1 MGQRVSWPAMA
12 TVVIAPQYGEPE
24 ILTFIDEVPAP
35 PGPGE
40 STLSI
45 RAAGVNP
52 ADIKSYSG
60 AFGTDPAELPK
71 RLGFEAAG
79 VVTAV
84 GPDAVGPAGPIRVGD
99 EVIAFRVNGSYAS
112 EITVAAQSL
121 VPKPAGLSWEQA
133 AGLMLTGATAFHL
146 LKATEVAA
154 GDTVL
159 IHGASGGV
167 GLMAV
172 QLALGRGARV
182 IATAS
187 ASKHDQLRT
196 LGAEPVAYGPG
207 LSNRVRGLAGD
218 GVDVALDTAGT
229 DEAVDTSIELVA
241 DRNRIATIA
250 AFARGAAAGIK
261 VLGGGPGADP
271 GTEIRDAARL
281 ELAREAEAG
290 RLQVFVSA
298 TFPLSDV
305 VAAHRALLDRRG
317 SGKII
322 LVP

>member
-1 MGQRVSWPAMA
+1 MA
-12 TVVIAPQYGEPE
+12 TVVIAPQYGEPDV
-24 ILTFIDEVPAP
+24 LTFIDEVVAG

-40 STLSI
+40 VTVSV

-52 ADIKSYSG
+52 ADIKSYNG
-60 AFGTDPAELPK
+60 AFGTDPGELPK

-79 VVTAV
+79 VVSAV
-84 GPDAVGPAGPIRVGD
+84 GPDAVGPAGPIQVGD
-99 EVIAFRVNGSYAS
+99 EVIAFRVSGSYAS
-112 EITVAAQSL
+112 EITVSAQSL

-146 LKATEVAA
+146 LTATGVTA

-172 QLALGRGARV
+172 QLARGRGARV

-187 ASKHDQLRT
+187 ASKHDQLRA
-196 LGAEPVAYGPG
+196 LGAEPVTYGPG
-207 LSNRVRGLAGD
+207 LADRVRALAGD

-229 DEAVDTSIELVA
+229 DEAVDTSLELVG

-250 AFARGAAAGIK
+250 AFARGGAAGIK

-271 GTEIRDAARL
+271 GTDIRDAARL
-281 ELAREAEAG
+281 ELAREAQAG

-298 TFPLSDV
+298 TFPLSEV
-305 VAAHRALLDRRG
+305 VAAHRALLDGRG

>member
-1 MGQRVSWPAMA
+1 
-12 TVVIAPQYGEPE
+12 
-24 ILTFIDEVPAP
+24 LTFIDEVPAP

-40 STLSI
+40 ATLSI

-121 VPKPAGLSWEQA
+121 VPRPAGLSWEQA

-146 LKATEVAA
+146 LTATEVAA

-207 LSNRVRGLAGD
+207 LSNRVRALAGD

-305 VAAHRALLDRRG
+305 IAAHRALLDRRG

>member
-1 MGQRVSWPAMA
+1 MA
-12 TVVIAPQYGEPE
+12 TVVIAPAYGAPE
-24 ILTFIDEVPAP
+24 VLTFIDEPAP
-35 PGPGE
+35 EPGPGE
-40 STLSI
+40 VTLSV

-60 AFGTDPAELPK
+60 AFGTDPGELPK

-84 GPDAVGPAGPIRVGD
+84 GPDAVGPAGPIKVGD
-99 EVIAFRVNGSYAS
+99 EVIAYRVEGSYAS
-112 EITVAAQSL
+112 EITVAAESL
-121 VPKPAGLSWEQA
+121 VPKPPGLAWEQA
-133 AGLMLTGATAFHL
+133 AGLLLTGATAFHL
-146 LKATEVAA
+146 LTATAVAK

-187 ASKHDQLRT
+187 PSKHEQLRA
-196 LGAEPVAYGPG
+196 LGAEPVVYGPG
-207 LSNRVRGLAGD
+207 LADRVRALAGD

-229 DEAVDTSIELVA
+229 DEAVDTSVELVA
-241 DRNRIATIA
+241 DRHRIATIA
-250 AFARGAAAGIK
+250 AFAQAPKAGIK
-261 VLGGGPGADP
+261 LLGGGPGADP
-271 GTEIRDAARL
+271 GDDIRAAARL
-281 ELAREAEAG
+281 ELIREIEAG
-290 RLQVFVSA
+290 RLQVFVSQ
-298 TFPLSDV
+298 TFPLAEV
-305 VAAHRALLDRRG
+305 AAAHRALLDGRG
-317 SGKII
+317 AGKII